1 MSRSSSPFS
10 PKIILAVLV
19 VGAGAFL
26 LFLYAIGAGWD
37 GREDRNG
44 GSHAAA
50 NGLNGFAGL
59 ARLLEARGYDV
70 SLSRSQT
77 RLQEEALLVITPDLF
92 SADGE
97 AIAKIIRER
106 RYAGPTLLILP
117 KWMAGKAGGP
127 RMPNV
132 PKGWVILGGSAEP
145 EFVTE
150 IDGLKN
156 DEMKIAKRERWYG
169 LGLEGTFP
177 VPDQTLALH
186 GDGLIPL
193 VSDKNGEA
201 LAGYIYDKGV
211 YPYLA
216 DAAGIQPLEASDPQ
230 VDDSL
235 WPVVVVVEPDLMNNY
250 GLADAKRAEAAVAL
264 VDATLE
270 DYDLPIVF
278 DLTVAGLGR
287 NENLLTMAFRPPFL
301 AATLCLILAALVIA
315 WRSFRR
321 FGAPVAEAPSF
332 AMGKQQ
338 LARNSAA
345 LVERARRL
353 HLLGPPYG
361 ALVSARI
368 AAALN
373 IREAEAGA
381 REAAIARIQAVR
393 GLPADFPE
401 RAEALRN
408 ARRPAD
414 LLRAAGALRSIER
427 TLVQ

>member
-1 MSRSSSPFS
+1 MGRNASPFS
-10 PKIILAVLV
+10 PKVILAVFV

-70 SLSRSQT
+70 SLSRSPA
-77 RLQEEALLVITPDLF
+77 RLEDEALLVITPDLF

-97 AIAKIIRER
+97 DIARIIRER

-117 KWMAGKAGGP
+117 KWMASRADDM
-127 RMPNV
+127 RSLNV
-132 PKGWVILGGSAEP
+132 PNGWVLLGSATKP

-150 IDGLKN
+150 IDGLK
-156 DEMKIAKRERWYG
+156 EEELRLGPRERWYG
-169 LGLEGTFP
+169 LGLQGSLP
-177 VPDQTLALH
+177 VPAQTLGLR

-193 VSDKNGEA
+193 VSDRNGAA
-201 LAGYIYDKGV
+201 LAGYVYDKGV

-216 DAAGIQPLEASDPQ
+216 DAAGIPPLDESESDT
-230 VDDSL
+230 DDSL

-250 GLADAKRAEAAVAL
+250 GLADATRAEAAVAL

-278 DLTVAGLGR
+278 DLTVPGLGR
-287 NENLLTMAFRPPFL
+287 TENLLTMAFRPPFL

-315 WRSFRR
+315 LRSFRR
-321 FGAPVAEAPSF
+321 FGPPVTEAPSF

-353 HLLGPPYG
+353 HLLGPPYA
-361 ALVSARI
+361 ALITARI

-373 IREAEAGA
+373 IREAEPGA
-381 REAAIARIQAVR
+381 REAAIARVQAVR

-401 RAEALRN
+401 RAEALCN

>member
-1 MSRSSSPFS
+1 MSRSASPFS
-10 PKIILAVLV
+10 PKMILAVLV

-59 ARLLEARGYDV
+59 TRLLKAQGYDV
-70 SLSRSQT
+70 SLSRSKA
-77 RLQEEALLVITPDLF
+77 RLQDEVLLVITPDLF
-92 SADGE
+92 QADGE
-97 AIAKIIRER
+97 EISRIIRER

-117 KWMAGKAGGP
+117 KWTAGKADSI
-127 RMPNV
+127 RTLNV
-132 PKGWVILGGSAEP
+132 PRGWVILGGAGEP

-156 DEMKIAKRERWYG
+156 GELRLAKRERWYG
-169 LGLEGTFP
+169 LDLEGTFP
-177 VPDQTLALH
+177 VPDETLGLR
-186 GDGLIPL
+186 GDGLMPL
-193 VSDKNGEA
+193 ISDKDGEA
-201 LAGYIYDKGV
+201 LAGYINDKGV

-216 DAAGIQPLEASDPQ
+216 DAAGIPPLDGSEPG

-264 VDATLE
+264 VETTLE

-301 AATLCLILAALVIA
+301 AATLCLILAALLIA

-321 FGAPVAEAPSF
+321 FGPPVAEAPSF

-353 HLLGPPYG
+353 HLLGPPYA

-373 IREAEAGA
+373 IREAEPGA
-381 REAAIARIQAVR
+381 REAAIARVQALR